1 MRLKKRWRRLGLYL
15 SALLIVVWSVAPFVW
30 QFSTSFQLDRAL
42 SAATPTF
49 IPSPFTFEHYYNA
62 FVAKGLHFYI
72 RNSLVVSLGTSL
84 LSLTIG
90 AMAAF
95 ALSRLQVRG
104 RFGILMLIL
113 SVSMFPQIAIVGPL
127 YLVATYLGLL
137 DTYMVLII
145 TYLALCL
152 PLVTW
157 ILFGYF
163 ETIPREI
170 DEAARIDGVGVVGLL
185 WRIVLP
191 IALPGLATTG
201 LLAFITAWNEFLF
214 ALAFTSTIDHQ
225 TIPIGI
231 ANFTNLYYIPWG
243 DIAAASAVVT
253 FPLIVLVFI
262 FQRHIIEG
270 LTQGGVKE

>member
-1 MRLKKRWRRLGLYL
+1 
-15 SALLIVVWSVAPFVW
+15 
-30 QFSTSFQLDRAL
+30 
-42 SAATPTF
+42 
-49 IPSPFTFEHYYNA
+49 
-62 FVAKGLHFYI
+62 
-72 RNSLVVSLGTSL
+72 
-84 LSLTIG
+84 
-90 AMAAF
+90 MAAF

-137 DTYMVLII
+137 DTYAVLII
-145 TYLALCL
+145 TYLSLCL

-170 DEAARIDGVGVVGLL
+170 DEAARMDGVGVPGLL
-185 WRIVLP
+185 WRIILP

-214 ALAFTSTIDHQ
+214 ALAFTSKIDHQ
-225 TIPIGI
+225 TIPVGI